1 MKDFLFENISGDF
14 DGTILDMQV
23 LKHCDFLVLC
33 LLVDCDSDIIPLSLR
48 VSPKLYNMFVE
59 RKEK

>member
-1 MKDFLFENISGDF
+1 MNDFLFENSSGDF

-33 LLVDCDSDIIPLSLR
+33 LLIDCDKDIIPITLR
-48 VSPKLYNMFVE
+48 VSPKLNNMFVE
-59 RKEK
+59 RR